1 MTSFNLV
8 IFDHRMSG
16 FQEPLDFEYDAN
28 APKVD
33 QLLDQ
38 SDPEDMDMEQDDEVV
53 IVEECQSQ
61 DFGSMLACGEEDL
74 FSQEE
79 LSNFQLLAIVNAPT
93 QEDVPVALACPQEVK
108 DALQSMPLDWV
119 EEVENST
126 RKSLDKQEG
135 LEDLILDCLSL
146 GKTPGR
152 GSCIHKSPTNLSNV
166 TRVLVTLL
174 RRLCVLPVSRTP
186 LTPSLVTATGPG

>member
-8 IFDHRMSG
+8 IFYRRMSG
-16 FQEPLDFEYDAN
+16 FQEPLDFEYDSN

-74 FSQEE
+74 F
-79 LSNFQLLAIVNAPT
+79 
-93 QEDVPVALACPQEVK
+93 
-108 DALQSMPLDWV
+108 
-119 EEVENST
+119 
-126 RKSLDKQEG
+126 R
-135 LEDLILDCLSL
+135 
-146 GKTPGR
+146 
-152 GSCIHKSPTNLSNV
+152 
-166 TRVLVTLL
+166 
-174 RRLCVLPVSRTP
+174 
-186 LTPSLVTATGPG
+186 

>member
-8 IFDHRMSG
+8 IFYRRMSG

-38 SDPEDMDMEQDDEVV
+38 SDPEDIDMEQDDEVV

-79 LSNFQLLAIVNAPT
+79 LSNFQLLAIVNALT

-126 RKSLDKQEG
+126 HKSLDKQEG

-152 GSCIHKSPTNLSNV
+152 GLCLECPNPSNL
-166 TRVLVTLL
+166 TRVLVTLI
-174 RRLCVLPVSRTP
+174 RRLCILLVSRTP
-186 LTPSLVTATGPG
+186 LTPSLVTATGPE